1 MRSINL
7 TNYMATEKDSGSVIY
22 SLIGCLFGSNNKDT
36 SPFIM
41 GESAHKDYAG
51 INKH

>member
-1 MRSINL
+1 M
-7 TNYMATEKDSGSVIY
+7 YFDH
-22 SLIGCLFGSNNKDT
+22 CLKQKQQGKQTIDNKDT